1 MTLADEGSHQ
11 NLDGNVDVVVYTDV
25 DYDPDFLLFGAG
37 DGVSI
42 YGDLDIVVW
51 LL

>member
-11 NLDGNVDVVVYTDV
+11 NLDGNVDVVVDTDV
-25 DYDPDFLLFGAG
+25 DFDLDYLLFGVG
-37 DGVSI
+37 DGVSN
-42 YGDLDIVVW
+42 YVDLDIVVW

>member
-11 NLDGNVDVVVYTDV
+11 KLDGNVDVVVDTDV
-25 DYDPDFLLFGAG
+25 DFLLFGVG
-37 DGVSI
+37 DGASV
-42 YGDLDIVVW
+42 YVDLDIIVW